1 MTRIFIDADACP
13 VRDETYRVALRY
25 GLHTYVVS
33 NRMIAVPDTPLIERV
48 VVTQGMDVA
57 DDWIAEHATTHD
69 IVISAD
75 IPLAARCV
83 ANGACVLEP
92 RGRILDQDAIGMA
105 LAMRN
110 LMTDLRDT
118 GAITQGSRGFTR
130 ADRSTFLSALDTAVV
145 RARRQAA
152 GHNRRPPVIP
162 PSASGNVPDQPSDK
176 K

>member
-25 GLHTYVVS
+25 GLHTFVVS
-33 NRMIAVPDTPLIERV
+33 NSLLAVPTSALIERV

-57 DDWIAEHATTHD
+57 DDWIAEHAAAHD

-83 ANGACVLEP
+83 ARGACVLDP
-92 RGRILDQDAIGMA
+92 KGRILDDNAIGMA
-105 LAMRN
+105 LAVRN

-118 GAITQGSRGFTR
+118 GVVTQSNRGFTR

-145 RARRQAA
+145 KARKRAA
-152 GHNRRPPVIP
+152 GHGRPLPVVP
-162 PSASGNVPDQPSDK
+162 PTT
-176 K
+176 

>member
-57 DDWIAEHATTHD
+57 DDWIAEHAAAHD

-118 GAITQGSRGFTR
+118 GAIMQGSRGLPGPTVPRSCPRWTR
-130 ADRSTFLSALDTAVV
+130 RWSGHAGRLWAMGGC
-145 RARRQAA
+145 RQLFPLQ
-152 GHNRRPPVIP
+152 HN
-162 PSASGNVPDQPSDK
+162 Q
-176 K
+176 

>member
-25 GLHTYVVS
+25 GLNTFVVS
-33 NRMIAVPDTPLIERV
+33 NSMMAVPDTPLIERV

-57 DDWIAEHATTHD
+57 DDWIAENTAAHD

-83 ANGACVLEP
+83 ARGACVLDP
-92 RGRILDQDAIGMA
+92 RGRILDENAIGMA
-105 LAMRN
+105 LAVRN

-118 GAITQGSRGFTR
+118 GAITQGNRSFTR

-152 GHNRRPPVIP
+152 GKGRRLPFIP
-162 PSASGNVPDQPSDK
+162 PDP
-176 K
+176 